1 MHALCPA
8 TPRVRSPFAVRP
20 QPIRTEIALSVP
32 APSLVPDADE
42 YAYGCLEAVWDGT
55 LKGMEQ
61 IMENVHGTT
70 EMSPP
75 LASDLGR
82 GPVLALAL
90 AGTLAVG
97 WVVAMLYV
105 IASWVTG

>member
-8 TPRVRSPFAVRP
+8 TPRPRA
-20 QPIRTEIALSVP
+20 EIALSVP
-32 APSLVPDADE
+32 APSLIPYADE
-42 YAYGCLEAVWDGT
+42 YAYGCLEAVVRRHSEC
-55 LKGMEQ
+55 MER
-61 IMENVHGTT
+61 IMENVHGTP
-70 EMSPP
+70 EMSPS
-75 LASDLGR
+75 LAPDLGR

-97 WVVAMLYV
+97 WVIAMLCV

>member
-1 MHALCPA
+1 
-8 TPRVRSPFAVRP
+8 
-20 QPIRTEIALSVP
+20 
-32 APSLVPDADE
+32 
-42 YAYGCLEAVWDGT
+42 
-55 LKGMEQ
+55 MEQ
-61 IMENVHGTT
+61 IMENMHGTP
-70 EMSPP
+70 EIAPS

-97 WVVAMLYV
+97 WVIAMLYV

>member
-1 MHALCPA
+1 MS
-8 TPRVRSPFAVRP
+8 T
-20 QPIRTEIALSVP
+20 RT
-32 APSLVPDADE
+32 D
-42 YAYGCLEAVWDGT
+42 VWEPWSDGT
-55 LKGMEQ
+55 LKGMER

-70 EMSPP
+70 EMAPS

-82 GPVLALAL
+82 GPALALTL

-97 WVVAMLYV
+97 WVIAMLYV